1 MSAASLDSDWS
12 AEHRALSLSLFLPG
26 DRLNGPR
33 GSLDPPTWG
42 RIAAFFRMREKKE
55 RERKKKEEE
64 RGQRALLV
72 AWGNMERGRRGNG

>member
-55 RERKKKEEE
+55 REREKRKRKRE
-64 RGQRALLV
+64 
-72 AWGNMERGRRGNG
+72 GREPC